1 MAFRKTSVAV
11 EPPTP
16 VDLPAPAVG
25 EIRDDGK
32 VWDGGS
38 GSHRM
43 SGKHEKWTKA
53 QPK

>member
-32 VWDGGS
+32 VWDGG
-38 GSHRM
+38 
-43 SGKHEKWTKA
+43 KWIPQDEWKA
-53 QPK
+53 REMDQGAT